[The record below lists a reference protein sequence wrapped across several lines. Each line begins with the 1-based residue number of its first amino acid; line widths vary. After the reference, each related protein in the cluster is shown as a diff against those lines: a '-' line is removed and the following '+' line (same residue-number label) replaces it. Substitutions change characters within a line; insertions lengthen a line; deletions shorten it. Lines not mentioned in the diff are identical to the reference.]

1 MTQWYDQELGK
12 VSGMRLGITTGSCA
26 QAAARAALEFLLG
39 TFADKRVEITLPKGH
54 RRYSGRQILV
64 PIESIGST
72 SDGIGA
78 EALVRKDSGDDPDIT
93 DGILIGARVRLKEGN
108 GVEIDG
114 AEGVGRIT
122 RPGLASKVGEAA
134 INPVPRK
141 MIREELLPLLPEG
154 RGCQVEIFVP
164 EGAALAGKTWN
175 PRIGI
180 LGGISIIGTKG
191 VVEPKSEEA
200 YKASI
205 NRVIHSYLKSGMSR
219 LIITPGYVGEA
230 FLASRGIALDRVVTV
245 GDQVGHALLRG
256 ADHGAK
262 ELLLVGHI
270 GKLTKIAVAMFNT
283 HWSSGDARLEVIAA
297 YAGAAGASA
306 EMVRRLLSLNL
317 AEEAVALIHDWGLDE
332 IWNAIARRAAERTE
346 KLVEGRCAIGVVLLD
361 LKGNALGSWPKERV
375 EGWLK

>member
-1 MTQWYDQELGK
+1 
-12 VSGMRLGITTGSCA
+12 
-26 QAAARAALEFLLG
+26 
-39 TFADKRVEITLPKGH
+39 
-54 RRYSGRQILV
+54 
-64 PIESIGST
+64 
-72 SDGIGA
+72 
-78 EALVRKDSGDDPDIT
+78 
-93 DGILIGARVRLKEGN
+93 
-108 GVEIDG
+108 
-114 AEGVGRIT
+114 
-122 RPGLASKVGEAA
+122 
-134 INPVPRK
+134 

-154 RGCQVEIFVP
+154 KGCRAEIFVP
-164 EGAALAGKTWN
+164 EGIALAEKTWN

-230 FLASRGIALDRVVTV
+230 FLSSRGIALDRVVTV
-245 GDQVGHALLRG
+245 GDHVGHALLRG

-346 KLVEGRCAIGVVLLD
+346 KLVEGRCTIGVVLLD
-361 LKGNALGSWPKERV
+361 LKGHSLGSWPKERV

>member
-1 MTQWYDQELGK
+1 MAQWYDQELGK

-39 TFADKRVEITLPKGH
+39 IFADKRVEITLPKGH

-64 PIESIGST
+64 PVESIGAT
-72 SDGIGA
+72 SDGTGA

-122 RPGLASKVGEAA
+122 RPGLAGKVGEAA
-134 INPVPRK
+134 INPIPRR

-154 RGCQVEIFVP
+154 KGCRVEIFVP
-164 EGAALAGKTWN
+164 EGIALAEKTWN

-230 FLASRGIALDRVVTV
+230 FLSSRGIALDRVVTV
-245 GDQVGHALLRG
+245 GDHVGHALLRG

-306 EMVRRLLSLNL
+306 EKVRRLLSLSL

-346 KLVEGRCAIGVVLLD
+346 KLVEGRCTIGVVLLD
-361 LKGNALGSWPKERV
+361 LKGHSLGSWPKERV